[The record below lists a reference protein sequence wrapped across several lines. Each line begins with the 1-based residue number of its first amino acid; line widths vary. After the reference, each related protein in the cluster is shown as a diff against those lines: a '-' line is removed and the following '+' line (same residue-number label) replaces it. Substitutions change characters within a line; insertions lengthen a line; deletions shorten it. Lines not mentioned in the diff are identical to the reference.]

1 MIRGENLCFQSFDFN
16 LDESFLMSQG
26 SENSDGR
33 VISHNDVAPVAVTGS
48 SELNTFAVQIHQSLD
63 PRRVASVAVQEL
75 RPFLLCD
82 RICFLERRGSG
93 FRLVAASDQV
103 GNLRRSRQAA
113 FLEQF
118 VSAAIPTGERF
129 LFPDGDLELP
139 DELAKLLA
147 SYWELSHGQMIL
159 VEPVFSQSQQPDK
172 LNSNPTTPTIVGALV
187 IELFSESNLNPDVLP
202 RLKPAIE
209 HLTIA
214 LANSRRYSRLVT
226 IPGLYVL
233 GLVFETIHRTRAATI
248 FVTLMLVSSLLTSA
262 AFIQRPFEIECSGR
276 LMPTIRREVFAGIEG
291 EVVDVLVN
299 ESDQVDEGQV
309 IARLKSRELEK
320 ALLDQTGQLN
330 QKMKARDA
338 ARADLRTKSSA
349 PTRGQSARD
358 QAQLEILNSEIETI
372 HRQLELLERQQEQ
385 LVIRAPI
392 SGTITTDRSRER
404 LLDRPV
410 HRGESL
416 LEIMDEAGAWQL
428 ELAISE
434 RKSGHFLSYHQK
446 HSMVPVK
453 FRLLSMTPQTFD
465 CQVTRLADRMVT
477 TPEFGTSSLIFCDV
491 SNLELAPRQIG
502 SEVNARIQCGKKSF
516 LFLWFHEFWE
526 LLQRHWWI

>member
-1 MIRGENLCFQSFDFN
+1 ML
-16 LDESFLMSQG
+16 QG
-26 SENSDGR
+26 GANSDGQM
-33 VISHNDVAPVAVTGS
+33 IDDNVASDAALGS
-48 SELNTFAVQIHQSLD
+48 SEINTFAIQIHQSLD
-63 PRRVASVAVQEL
+63 PRRIAATAVQEL
-75 RPFLLCD
+75 RPILGCD

-93 FRLVAASDQV
+93 FRLVAASDQA

-113 FLEQF
+113 QLERF
-118 VSAAIPTGERF
+118 VAAAVPTGERF
-129 LFPDGDLELP
+129 SFPDGDLELP
-139 DELAKLLA
+139 DELGKVLA
-147 SYWELSHGQMIL
+147 SYWEVSHGQMIL
-159 VEPVFSQSQQPDK
+159 VEPVFSRPHQP
-172 LNSNPTTPTIVGALV
+172 NEANGTPTTRTIVGALV
-187 IELFSESNLNPDVLP
+187 IELFSETNLNPEVFP
-202 RLKPAIE
+202 RLDPAVE

-214 LANSRRYSRLVT
+214 LANARRYSRLVT
-226 IPGLYVL
+226 IPGLYQL
-233 GLVFETIHRTRAATI
+233 GLCFQTIRQTRTATI
-248 FVTLMLVSSLLTSA
+248 FACLLLLSTLLSGA
-262 AFIQRPFEIECSGR
+262 ALIQRPFEIECSGR

-299 ESDQVDEGQV
+299 ESDQVEEGQV
-309 IARLKSRELEK
+309 IARLKSWELEK

-338 ARADLRTKSSA
+338 ARADLRTRST
-349 PTRGQSARD
+349 PQQRGQSARD
-358 QAQLEILNSEIETI
+358 QAQLEILNTEIETI

-392 SGTITTDRSRER
+392 SGTVTTDRSRER

-434 RKSGHFLSYHQK
+434 RKSGHFLSYQQQ
-446 HSMVPVK
+446 HSTVPVK

-477 TPEFGTSSLIFCDV
+477 TSECGTSSLIFCDV
-491 SNLELAPRQIG
+491 SNLELPLRQIG
-502 SEVNARIQCGKKSF
+502 SEVSARIQCGKKSF
-516 LFLWFHEFWE
+516 LFLWFHEFRE
-526 LLQRHWWI
+526 LLQRHWWL